1 MANFLKSLFVKG
13 IEIDPDGATSAQV
26 LSYNGTKFVPVTNS
40 ATATIDASA
49 LTQGT
54 LDNARLPAAATNITS
69 VGTLG
74 SLAVTNG
81 VTAATFTGALTGNAS
96 TATNVA
102 YTGLTGTV
110 TTWNQNTT
118 GTAATVTTNA
128 NLTGDVT
135 SVGNATTLT
144 NAPVIAK
151 VLTGYV
157 SGSGTV
163 AATDSILQAV
173 QKLNGNDALKA
184 TIANPTFT
192 GTVTAPIVVG
202 TLIGSAADT
211 DSLRISGG
219 YPDNVTVG
227 GNMYLYGNTHATRAA
242 DVAIQSNGTEV
253 LTVDSTGRVGI
264 LNTAPATALDVT
276 GTVTATAF
284 TGAWNG
290 TVVAGQYGGTGVAN
304 TGKTI
309 TLGGNLT
316 TSGAF
321 ATTLTATAATTV
333 TLPTTGTLATLAGT
347 ETLTNKTLTTPVL
360 GVATGTSFTGT
371 ASNHQ
376 NNFVKLSASANDS
389 TTMWGYTASA
399 PAYANLRT
407 YCAYDIGVSWISNGS
422 TGPSGYTP
430 NAHAVFMAG
439 TTISGDIRSGATNT
453 TTYSTSSDYRLKEN
467 ITEINDAIERIRRLR
482 PVSFQFKDPNNDIVY
497 DGFLAHEV
505 QEVISYAVGGQKD
518 AVTADG
524 EIMPQMIDMST
535 MVGLLTAGI
544 KELDARLAQL
554 ETI

>member
-26 LSYNGTKFVPVTNS
+26 LSYNGTKFVPVTNT
-40 ATATIDASA
+40 ATATTSA
-49 LTQGT
+49 TDLTSGT
-54 LDNARLPAAATNITS
+54 LDNARLPASATTITT

-74 SLAVTNG
+74 SLAVSGNLTVDTDTLVVDATNNRVGIGTASPLSKLHIADASGYG
-81 VTAATFTGALTGNAS
+81 VRVS
-96 TATNVA
+96 TATNL
-102 YTGLTGTV
+102 G
-110 TTWNQNTT
+110 
-118 GTAATVTTNA
+118 
-128 NLTGDVT
+128 
-135 SVGNATTLT
+135 
-144 NAPVIAK
+144 
-151 VLTGYV
+151 
-157 SGSGTV
+157 
-163 AATDSILQAV
+163 
-173 QKLNGNDALKA
+173 
-184 TIANPTFT
+184 
-192 GTVTAPIVVG
+192 
-202 TLIGSAADT
+202 LIGSNGESDG
-211 DSLRISGG
+211 LRISGG
-219 YPDNVTVG
+219 IPDQVTVG
-227 GNMYLYGNTHATRAA
+227 GNIYLYGNTHATRAA
-242 DVAIQSNGTEV
+242 DVALMSNGNEI
-253 LTVDSTGRVGI
+253 LTVDGTTLRVGI
-264 LNTAPATALDVT
+264 GVLSPTTALDVS

-284 TGAWNG
+284 AGAWNG
-290 TVVAGQYGGTGVAN
+290 TAIAGLYGGTGVAN
-304 TGKTI
+304 SGKTI

-321 ATTLTATAATTV
+321 TTTLTVTANTSV

-347 ETLTNKTLTTPVL
+347 ETLTNKTLTTPAL

-389 TTMWGYTASA
+389 TTMWGYTGGAA
-399 PAYANLRT
+399 AYANLRT
-407 YCAYDIGVSWISNGS
+407 YCAYDVGVSWISNGTAS
-422 TGPSGYTP
+422 PSGFTP

-439 TTISGDIRSGATNT
+439 TTISGDIRSGAINT

-467 ITEINDAIERIRRLR
+467 ITEINDAMERIRRLR

-505 QEVISYAVGGQKD
+505 QEVISYAASGIKD

-554 ETI
+554 ESI